1 MGEFP
6 ILGASMS
13 ESKKRTGDARETQ
26 REAALFAP
34 RFAAR
39 GARED
44 PPFELRVRGTPI
56 VCFQWVTAISTRT
69 AVAGKR
75 HRFPFRMLRFAERE
89 TAYRD
94 AATRGCDALIVAVFS
109 PPPSAGFFTA
119 TMLVKAS

>member
-13 ESKKRTGDARETQ
+13 ESKKRTEDAHETSH
-26 REAALFAP
+26 EAALFAP

-39 GARED
+39 CARED
-44 PPFELRVRGTPI
+44 PLFELRVRGTPI

-75 HRFPFRMLRFAERE
+75 QRFVMR
-89 TAYRD
+89 
-94 AATRGCDALIVAVFS
+94 AT
-109 PPPSAGFFTA
+109 
-119 TMLVKAS
+119 